1 MQPMFNPK
9 DYILVLDD
17 GFVLCNN
24 PVADGGLSAI
34 TVNTLLKGDRK
45 RAFQDAIKRMVLNK
59 LFSPKFAEVIL
70 AATECEV
77 EALQQQA
84 IA

>member
-1 MQPMFNPK
+1 MQAYFNPK

-17 GFVLCNN
+17 GFVLCSN

-34 TVNTLLKGDRK
+34 TVNTQLKGDRK
-45 RAFQDAIKRMVLNK
+45 RSFQDSIKRMVLNK

-70 AATECEV
+70 LATEW
-77 EALQQQA
+77 EAQTEQQQA